1 MTGETT
7 ADNKPFKY
15 EWFTVGDIN
24 GFFGIMFDNVTVLA
38 FLATILI
45 SIFDMPKDIVM
56 TKMFPGTAFGVLVGD
71 LVYSWTAFRLANR
84 TKKQVTAMPLGLDT
98 PSTIGVAFAVL
109 GPAYQ
114 GYLAAGMSPE
124 QAGMQTW
131 YVGMATMIYVG
142 IFKTI
147 FSFFGRWLMNIVP
160 QAGLMGSLAGVG
172 LALLAFGP
180 AMNIMQAP
188 VIGMV
193 ALGIVLY
200 NMIANVKLPF
210 NMPGVFASVLVGT
223 ILYYI
228 FGPLGLTGVK
238 FAAPTSVDLAFSFP
252 WPTANF
258 MKGMADGLM
267 YLPVALPF
275 AVLTVV
281 GGINV
286 TESARLGGDEYDT
299 REVLLVEAISTLV
312 AGVCG
317 GVAQSTPYIG
327 QPAFKQMGSRCG
339 YTILTGLVVGIGGM
353 MGIISFI
360 VDAIPAAVLAPILV
374 FVGLNIVCQA
384 FSSCGVKYG
393 PAVVFAFIP
402 NIARAVWIK
411 INALPADVFAQ
422 TPKFLDEHFV
432 TMVMCNGFILTAML
446 WGSFLALMIDKK
458 FKLASLYLVILSVLS
473 FFGIIHSVCSNGNM
487 YLPWNLETA
496 YQQMAAY
503 QFSLC
508 YMVLAVII
516 YLLSFSKEAKEAI
529 AEEKASSEEKQVQA

>member
-1 MTGETT
+1 MTAETT
-7 ADNKPFKY
+7 ADNKSFKY

-38 FLATILI
+38 FLATILT
-45 SIFDMPKDIVM
+45 STFGMPKDIVM

-71 LVYSWTAFRLANR
+71 LVYSWTAFKLAYR
-84 TKKQVTAMPLGLDT
+84 TKKNVTAMPLGLDT

-114 GYLAAGMSPE
+114 GYVAAGMSPE

-142 IFKTI
+142 IFKTV
-147 FSFFGRWLMNIVP
+147 FSFFGRWLMNVVP

-180 AMNIMQAP
+180 AMNIMSAP

-200 NMIANVKLPF
+200 NMIANVKLPG
-210 NMPGVFASVLVGT
+210 NMPGVFASVLIGT

-228 FGPLGLTGVK
+228 LGPLGLAGVD
-238 FAAPTSVDLAFSFP
+238 FTPPTAVALTFSFP
-252 WPTANF
+252 WPTASFLN
-258 MKGMADGLM
+258 GMADGLM
-267 YLPVALPF
+267 YLPVAIPF

-286 TESARLGGDEYDT
+286 TESARLAGDEYDT

-327 QPAFKQMGSRCG
+327 QPAFKQMGSRSG

-353 MGIISFI
+353 MGIIGFI

-384 FSSCGVKYG
+384 FTACDVKYG
-393 PAVVFAFIP
+393 PAVAFAFIP
-402 NIARAVWIK
+402 NVARAVWIK
-411 INALPADVFAQ
+411 INQLPDDVFTTSKQ
-422 TPKFLDEHFV
+422 FFNELFV

-446 WGSFLALMIDKK
+446 WGAFLALMIDKK
-458 FKLASLYLVILSVLS
+458 FKLASLYVLILSVLS

-487 YLPWNLETA
+487 YLPWTLETH
-496 YQQMAAY
+496 YQMMAAY

-508 YMVLAVII
+508 YLILAVMLF
-516 YLLSFSKEAKEAI
+516 LLSFSKEAKEAAA
-529 AEEKASSEEKQVQA
+529 AEATSNSAVSE